1 MAYRPSESRKGGNWE
16 TKDLNLIPIMNL
28 FIVVIPMLLTIIVM
42 TQMAMIEISLPTQA
56 GAGDNQNGEDAA
68 DKPQAKLLVIT
79 PEGFEI
85 FTPGGEDEDGI
96 QLPILNPEATEAIQ
110 MYDFYRLDQEI
121 AKIREDNESLEAI
134 GIMPDPRVTFETLLM
149 TIDVAKSNGF
159 EVDYKK
165 FERTGL
171 RRVQ

>member
-1 MAYRPSESRKGGNWE
+1 
-16 TKDLNLIPIMNL
+16 MNL

-56 GAGDNQNGEDAA
+56 GAGEGQEEGNEAEIE
-68 DKPQAKLLVIT
+68 AKLLVIS
-79 PEGFEI
+79 PEGFEL
-85 FTPGGEDEDGI
+85 FTPGGEDDAI
-96 QLPILNPEATEAIQ
+96 KLPILNPDATDAIQ
-110 MYDFYRLDQEI
+110 MFDFYRLDQEI
-121 AKIREDNESLEAI
+121 AKLREDQEALEAI
-134 GIMPDPRVTFETLLM
+134 GIMPDPRVTFETLLL
-149 TIDVAKSNGF
+149 TIDVAKTNGF